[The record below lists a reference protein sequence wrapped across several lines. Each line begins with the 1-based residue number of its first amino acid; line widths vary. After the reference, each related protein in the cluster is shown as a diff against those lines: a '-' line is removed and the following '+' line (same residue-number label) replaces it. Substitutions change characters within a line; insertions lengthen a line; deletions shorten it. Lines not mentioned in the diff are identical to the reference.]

1 MIVVMQVG
9 HICQVGQ
16 GGLGEARHR
25 EGELGG
31 AGTRESHST
40 VRRSDRGWSCVVGGR
55 AGLGVGVVHVVVVS
69 GDIGVAGGLPEGVRQ
84 TADMDWVGWRSLM
97 LRFLLLLTSLQPMLS
112 NPVTILAVLTWSP
125 DKDKS
130 MRGRTSND
138 IKDEP
143 KATTGT
149 RQVDSLRLPQS

>member
-1 MIVVMQVG
+1 M
-9 HICQVGQ
+9 
-16 GGLGEARHR
+16 
-25 EGELGG
+25 
-31 AGTRESHST
+31 
-40 VRRSDRGWSCVVGGR
+40 GGR

-130 MRGRTSND
+130 MRGRTS
-138 IKDEP
+138 K
-143 KATTGT
+143 K
-149 RQVDSLRLPQS
+149 RMSLKPLLVRGKWAC